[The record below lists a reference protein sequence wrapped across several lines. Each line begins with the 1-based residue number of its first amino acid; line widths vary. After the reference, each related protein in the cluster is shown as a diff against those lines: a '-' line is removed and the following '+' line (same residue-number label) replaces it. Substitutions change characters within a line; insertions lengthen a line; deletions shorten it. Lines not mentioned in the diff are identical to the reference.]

1 MNWNLPNSLIGSYL
15 ERYIYIYIYI
25 FFFFLFT
32 YMSSHKS
39 FEKLGF
45 IPRSIWRTT
54 LRFCQQLLNSSN
66 LSVLQELRFSRYQT
80 IASLKCVVNLIVF
93 PYLIYLILYFSIY
106 WFVPDTYWFDQ
117 ILQFNW
123 TQKQHNYLQMQNQ
136 QDQAFFDLFL
146 SHSVKSNLESCFYIK
161 LIQTNQNQIHTQ
173 FTQLITNFCMF
184 FIFWYLLIKSTP
196 QLIILK
202 SFCLELIYN
211 LSDPKKAFLL
221 ILSTDL
227 LVGFHSSQ
235 VWKLSLEILLNFL
248 NIDFNQDSILLII
261 SIFPVFLDTI
271 FKYWIFRF
279 LNKISPSTVAIYHN
293 MIE

>member
-1 MNWNLPNSLIGSYL
+1 MN
-15 ERYIYIYIYI
+15 
-25 FFFFLFT
+25 
-32 YMSSHKS
+32 SHKS

-45 IPRSIWRTT
+45 IPRSICRTT
-54 LRFCQQLLNSSN
+54 VRFWQQLLNSSN
-66 LSVLQELRFSRYQT
+66 FIVLEEFRFSRYQT
-80 IASLKCVVNLIVF
+80 IASLKCLVNLILL
-93 PYLIYLILYFSIY
+93 PYFIYLILYYSIY
-106 WFVPDTYWFDQ
+106 FFFPETYWFDQ
-117 ILQFNW
+117 ISQLNW
-123 TQKQHNYLQMQNQ
+123 TKKQQNYLQIQNK
-136 QDQAFFDLFL
+136 QDQHFFDLFL
-146 SHSVKSNLESCFYIK
+146 SHSSKSNIESCFYRK
-161 LIQTNQNQIHTQ
+161 LIQTNQNKIHTK

-221 ILSTDL
+221 IFSTDL

-235 VWKLSLEILLNFL
+235 VWKLSLEIFLSFL
-248 NIDFNQDSILLII
+248 NIHLTHDCILLII